1 MQESICFSKHEWIP
15 RIPTMILGSLL
26 IAHLVRYTYLYV
38 QHCKQKKKD
47 GIPIIPKNEW
57 NVLYCILVLMLFV
70 EICSRTKLSPIS
82 WIVSLPVAIMI
93 IVSIVLHSLHH
104 TQVD

>member
-1 MQESICFSKHEWIP
+1 
-15 RIPTMILGSLL
+15 MILGSLL